1 MESENPVTTTSTTTS
16 TTTTTTT
23 TTSTTTTTTTT
34 TTEEVAELNDDAT
47 IIEDNLNEGEL
58 QGDTSSPPDELEN
71 GEDYANNDLE
81 VDADEIDSDEIEVN
95 IQSVKKTTTSTTT
108 TSTTTTTTTTTT
120 STTTSTTSTT
130 TVALEEEVVVTSKT
144 ETEDDIEDEIV
155 VDIQNVVHGL
165 NWNSI
170 CSSFSK
176 EKLKEFNLLPVCEAF
191 TKMTTQVPEID
202 PRRTER
208 SPPTVI
214 GAPKPG
220 EFIG

>member
-1 MESENPVTTTSTTTS
+1 M
-16 TTTTTTT
+16 
-23 TTSTTTTTTTT
+23 
-34 TTEEVAELNDDAT
+34 
-47 IIEDNLNEGEL
+47 
-58 QGDTSSPPDELEN
+58 
-71 GEDYANNDLE
+71 
-81 VDADEIDSDEIEVN
+81 
-95 IQSVKKTTTSTTT
+95 
-108 TSTTTTTTTTTT
+108 
-120 STTTSTTSTT
+120 
-130 TVALEEEVVVTSKT
+130 TSKT
-144 ETEDDIEDEIV
+144 DTEDDIEDEIV

-170 CSSFSK
+170 CSSFST